1 MDHEEDEHETVQRAE
16 RRVRQRRAK
25 KRRRMPV
32 SGKSVFVLNR
42 LLRKRANAR
51 RSTWRKKHKH

>member
-1 MDHEEDEHETVQRAE
+1 MDHDENEHETVQRAE
-16 RRVRQRRAK
+16 RRAHQRGEK
-25 KRRRMPV
+25 KRRRMQV

-51 RSTWRKKHKH
+51 RSAWRKKRKQ